1 MKAKN
6 LNTLLNV
13 LIAVFIGWGT
23 YVTWSYFSS
32 MAAPEYEVVNIDM
45 RWEYEFTDDD
55 GQKIVSHYLPAW
67 HDGKAVAYDPIYKKS
82 TTFKAEYE
90 NEISQKMPPSQYG
103 TLSHWMGVISFV
115 MAIVAAIGLFLLGIV
130 VKEYL
135 LAVYAS
141 KTRRFSDVTFFF
153 KEDRWAGNAIAR
165 KAYRETVADYVNRK
179 RKDIQAKYKPEA
191 ASMLIGML
199 DYIRYADSPT
209 IPYQIT
215 MSNNTMSMPQ
225 YITKSIAYWEQQIGK
240 NSDAENAINYYRS
253 KRDIKYEE
261 YTIFTKV
268 GDISANVST
277 QLNKI
282 FEKLMD
288 DHIFTFEPY
297 KWHYKPELTVN
308 VELVNA
314 FDTFTPN
321 GKDYLKYP
329 GVGVYVSFTRKGAL
343 IWRQFL
349 TPKCNYTYEENS
361 FSASDMYENMIKT
374 TLATLSE
381 KVK

>member
-1 MKAKN
+1 MKAKSVN
-6 LNTLLNV
+6 TILNI
-13 LIAVFIGWGT
+13 LIAVFIAWGV
-23 YVTWSYFSS
+23 YETWSYFASL
-32 MAAPEYEVVNIDM
+32 AAPEYEVVNIDM
-45 RWEYEFTDDD
+45 SWEYEFTNDD
-55 GQKIVSHYLPAW
+55 GQKIVSRYLPAW
-67 HDGKAVAYDPIYKKS
+67 HDGKPVAYDPIYKKS
-82 TTFKAEYE
+82 STFKAEYE

-103 TLSHWMGVISFV
+103 TLSHWMGVISIV
-115 MAIVAAIGLFLLGIV
+115 MAVIAAIALLLLGIV

-135 LAVYAS
+135 LAVYAG

-165 KAYRETVADYVNRK
+165 KAYRETVADYVTRK

-199 DYIRYADSPT
+199 DYIRYADSPK
-209 IPYQIT
+209 IPYLLT

-225 YITKSIAYWEQQIGK
+225 YITKSISYWEQQIGK
-240 NSDAENAINYYRS
+240 NSDAENAINFFRS
-253 KRDIKYEE
+253 KRDIKYEG
-261 YTIFTKV
+261 YTIFTKAS
-268 GDISANVST
+268 DIAANVSV
-277 QLNKI
+277 QLDKI
-282 FEKLMD
+282 FETLMG
-288 DHIFTFEPY
+288 DHIFTFESY
-297 KWHYKPELTVN
+297 ERHYKPELTVN

-314 FDTFTPN
+314 FDTFSPN

-329 GVGVYVSFTRKGAL
+329 GVGVYVSFTRKGSL

-349 TPKCNYTYEENS
+349 APKCDYTYEENS
-361 FSASDMYENMIKT
+361 FSSSDMYENMIKT